1 MEAGENMTRRAL
13 PFGFLVTLAVIA
25 YDSSARAD
33 GAVMIA
39 GKISS
44 RERDI
49 IVNTLELTATSLTW
63 KLTAPPFSREAIEAS
78 LTCLKGKAPWG
89 CVGPGI
95 RGNDQLVI
103 VEVEGDHGPGTPM
116 TVVTV
121 HVLTAATEGQFFA
134 SRYCD
139 LCNDDALKRATA
151 DLSKQLLREAAERT
165 GRTKLTVHSK
175 PDKAWILLDGK
186 MVGATNSTRATYPGT
201 HTVMLQHVGYK
212 TAVREVAILDG
223 QTLDVAFDMDPEP
236 SSSAGS
242 GSYGPSSDHPSQLL
256 PYLTLGIGGTAI
268 LAGVA
273 LVVFSENPD
282 PHGPQ
287 RPHYYDTTNHGII
300 TFALGAIATSAG
312 IYLLLSRNATSATTV
327 TPLPGGGV
335 AAGWTGRF

>member
-1 MEAGENMTRRAL
+1 MTRRAL
-13 PFGFLVTLAVIA
+13 PFGFLVTLALIA
-25 YDSSARAD
+25 SGSSARAD

-49 IVNTLELTATSLTW
+49 IVNTLELTATSLAW
-63 KLTAPPFSREAIEAS
+63 KLTAPPFSREAIAAS

-95 RGNDQLVI
+95 QGNDQLVI
-103 VEVEGDHGPGTPM
+103 VEVEGDHGPGTPL

-139 LCNDDALKRATA
+139 LCNDDALQRATA

-165 GRTKLTVHSK
+165 GRTKLAIHSK

-186 MVGATNSTRATYPGT
+186 LAGATDSTRATYPGT

-212 TAVREVAILDG
+212 TAVREVVVLDG
-223 QTLDVAFDMDPEP
+223 QTLDVAFDMELEP
-236 SSSAGS
+236 SSSARYSS
-242 GSYGPSSDHPSQLL
+242 GSRDPSLDHPSQLF
-256 PYLTLGIGGTAI
+256 PYLTIGIGGTAV
-268 LAGVA
+268 LAGTL
-273 LVVFSENPD
+273 LVVFSETPD

-287 RPHYYDTTNHGII
+287 RPHYYDTENHGII
-300 TFALGAIATSAG
+300 TFALGAIATGAG
-312 IYLLLSRNATSATTV
+312 IYLLLGRNATSAAIV
-327 TPLPGGGV
+327 TPLPGSG
-335 AAGWTGRF
+335 AAASWTGRF